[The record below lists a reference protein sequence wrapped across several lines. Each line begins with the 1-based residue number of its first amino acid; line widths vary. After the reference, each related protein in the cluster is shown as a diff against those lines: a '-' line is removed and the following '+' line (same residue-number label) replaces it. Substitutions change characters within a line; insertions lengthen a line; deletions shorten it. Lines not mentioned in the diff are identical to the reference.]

1 MKSQRISYET
11 EMAIKMGLCSLIRKY
26 YPLRSDEYF
35 RNKLKE
41 TIRAFREVRKAR
53 RITLEAA

>member
-11 EMAIKMGLCSLIRKY
+11 EMAIKMGLFSLINKY

-35 RNKLKE
+35 RKKLKE
-41 TIRAFREVRKAR
+41 TIKAFREVRKAR
-53 RITLEAA
+53 YIVLEAA

>member
-11 EMAIKMGLCSLIRKY
+11 EMAIKMGLYSLIKKY
-26 YPLRSDEYF
+26 YAFRSDEYF

-41 TIRAFREVRKAR
+41 TIKAFREIRNAR
-53 RITLEAA
+53 CITLESV

>member
-11 EMAIKMGLCSLIRKY
+11 EMAIKMGLFSLIKKY

-41 TIRAFREVRKAR
+41 ALKAFREVRKAR
-53 RITLEAA
+53 YIVLEVV